1 MSLVSVARELRDG
14 SASGETST
22 CTTLLMV
29 YIGLSFLLH
38 VVLGES
44 SVVVKERDVRAL
56 GMIRAMVNMVLGVIA
71 VALDLRGSTEQV
83 FPCVVV
89 ALKGE
94 AILWM

>member
-1 MSLVSVARELRDG
+1 
-14 SASGETST
+14 
-22 CTTLLMV
+22 
-29 YIGLSFLLH
+29 
-38 VVLGES
+38 VLGES
-44 SVVVKERDVRAL
+44 SINVKERDMRVL
-56 GMIRAMVNMVLGVIA
+56 GVIQSMVNMVVGVIA